1 MHGLERDPN
10 NHTSNLQE
18 FIALLRKV
26 VKEQA
31 KEEGVERAFV
41 LYDRLCSN
49 PPNSGTIT
57 MDEFENIMTRMGD
70 KLNDDEWQAMK
81 KFCRTDKG
89 GNMDYM
95 DFTRRLLTPKADS
108 QLMKG

>member
-1 MHGLERDPN
+1 M
-10 NHTSNLQE
+10 
-18 FIALLRKV
+18 
-26 VKEQA
+26 KEQA
-31 KEEGVERAFV
+31 KEEGVERAFI

-70 KLNDDEWQAMK
+70 KLNNDEWQAMK
-81 KFCRTDKG
+81 KFCRNDKG
-89 GNMDYM
+89 GNMDYK